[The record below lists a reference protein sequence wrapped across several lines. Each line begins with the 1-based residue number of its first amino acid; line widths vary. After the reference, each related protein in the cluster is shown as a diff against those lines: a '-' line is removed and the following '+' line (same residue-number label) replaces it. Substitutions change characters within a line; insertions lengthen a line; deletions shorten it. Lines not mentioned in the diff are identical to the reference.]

1 MSRPV
6 SSKVT
11 ARQAREAAELA
22 VLRGQSAQRSW
33 FFIQSARIGAIN
45 ANVSI
50 ALTSSILAS
59 RSGDATAAAAGG
71 GPAPPEGETPAGEP
85 GGPGGGVGG
94 LFSRLIGAS
103 GFQLVRSRCYTC
115 LSA

>member
-1 MSRPV
+1 M
-6 SSKVT
+6 T
-11 ARQAREAAELA
+11 APQAREAAELA

-59 RSGDATAAAAGG
+59 RSGDATAAAAVGG
-71 GPAPPEGETPAGEP
+71 AAAPEGKAPAGEP
-85 GGPGGGVGG
+85 GGPAGGVGG

-103 GFQLVRSRCYTC
+103 GFQLVRARRNACPSS
-115 LSA
+115 LA